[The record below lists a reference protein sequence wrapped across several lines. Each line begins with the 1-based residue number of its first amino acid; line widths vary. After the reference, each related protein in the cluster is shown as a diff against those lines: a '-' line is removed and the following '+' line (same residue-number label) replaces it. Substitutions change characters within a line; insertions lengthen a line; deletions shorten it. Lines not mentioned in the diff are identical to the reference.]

1 MNGKTEFLHFQK
13 MAVLPADAPLRVVPR
28 FSACSHA
35 EMLFCTGSDSRFS
48 MHFTGKRLTP
58 ESVISVFEKYHGFS
72 CTCSVTAPEFKDPVC
87 RIITGRLPV
96 SAVFTVGGLSR
107 KSAGTRQT
115 FRSGS
120 FSRTFR
126 RMKPSGCRKY
136 IFGGLR
142 L

>member
-28 FSACSHA
+28 FSA
-35 EMLFCTGSDSRFS
+35 SDSRFS

-58 ESVISVFEKYHGFS
+58 ESVISVFEKYRGFS

-136 IFGGLR
+136 VFGGLR